1 MLRTLKD
8 LFGALQPPSAAH
20 SARELEHTL
29 QLATAVM
36 LMEVMRA
43 DTDISDAE
51 RRALVDALRGSFA
64 LSDDEI
70 ARLIEAAE
78 QAARDATDWFEFT
91 SHINTHFDMPAKLR
105 MVEYMWR
112 VAYADGTLTAHERHV
127 MWRISD
133 LLHVPHGAYI
143 NAKMR
148 AKQAAGI
155 DDDAAPPGG

>member
-8 LFGALQPPSAAH
+8 LFGALTPPTPDQHAS
-20 SARELEHTL
+20 EGEHTL

-43 DTDISDAE
+43 DAQIGQAE
-51 RRALVDALRGSFA
+51 RLAVVDALRNSFA
-64 LSDDEI
+64 LTDDEI
-70 ARLIEAAE
+70 TRLVELAE

-91 SHINTHFDMPAKLR
+91 SHINAHFDVPQKVR
-105 MVEYMWR
+105 MVEHLWR
-112 VAYADGTLTAHERHV
+112 VAYADGRLTAHERHV

-148 AKQAAGI
+148 AKQAAGVT
-155 DDDAAPPGG
+155 DHGPSSDT